1 MFKWPWALTLKSWC
15 SIQETGE
22 DGTADS
28 VLEAYSTGRPDLSPL
43 RSLSPTSV
51 QTAPLGMVTLLN
63 RLSLTAVSTVPPAK
77 SQPELRHSISV
88 ALEQESFSVALIS
101 FTVSLKK
108 EKKK

>member
-1 MFKWPWALTLKSWC
+1 MFKWPWALTVKSWY

-22 DGTADS
+22 DGMADS

-43 RSLSPTSV
+43 HSLSPASEP
-51 QTAPLGMVTLLN
+51 TAPVGTVTLLN
-63 RLSLTAVSTVPPAK
+63 RLSPTAVNTVPPAK

-88 ALEQESFSVALIS
+88 ALEQESFSIALIS
-101 FTVSLKK
+101 FTLSLKK